1 MLDAGTGL
9 CDNMFMKCF
18 LSFLLG
24 VVFAVWFFPPAPTVQ
39 VDEMTRKE
47 IAYEVIDY
55 LEQEAF
61 DTIAAKRNIVLNERR
76 SWF

>member
-1 MLDAGTGL
+1 
-9 CDNMFMKCF
+9 MKYF
-18 LSFLLG
+18 LSFLCG
-24 VVFAVWFFPPAPTVQ
+24 VVFTVWFFPPVPTVQ

-61 DTIAAKRNIVLNERR
+61 DTIAAKRSIVKAKRG
-76 SWF
+76 WF